1 MLNVYRFKY
10 HFCHVIHICT
20 HTNRYECSFCCNRI
34 HNKPTNQ
41 HTSFQFL
48 MLHFALFVLSS
59 YPYTY
64 SFPIFSM
71 SAFYNDFSCIF
82 FSMEH
87 LVLIS
92 MHFSTRLF
100 IFPHICCILFF
111 KLEIFSFFS
120 LFVSYCGIIF

>member
-20 HTNRYECSFCCNRI
+20 HANRYECIFFAASEYTTNQ
-34 HNKPTNQ
+34 PTNQ

-48 MLHFALFVLSS
+48 MLQFAVFVLSS
-59 YPYTY
+59 YPYIYSRFSLCLHFTMIFPGFLFFQWSI
-64 SFPIFSM
+64 SFPFQCIFPHVC
-71 SAFYNDFSCIF
+71 CIF
-82 FSMEH
+82 FY
-87 LVLIS
+87 
-92 MHFSTRLF
+92 
-100 IFPHICCILFF
+100 